1 VGSVVPTGLGSF
13 LFTYTQ
19 DLRPGLISATPT
31 GRFFGRLHLP
41 KFHLD
46 SSHAYN
52 QNCVLWQRGCAAP
65 PKIGVVRHRGLW
77 EICHMGRGG
86 NGGVGAGGR
95 VPGGRDNTKHR
106 GAMAEMQFM
115 LDAAK
120 RGFGVAKPFG
130 DNERYDVIL
139 DAARRL
145 WRVQVKASGARH
157 HKGFAVRACWRTSKR
172 HMPYTKDQIDFL
184 AVVIQGWHPST
195 GSGQVPSTGSGRVF
209 WQTMGEVGHPRGKRI
224 WYVIP
229 VEALGGR
236 LTINLY
242 PFGCR
247 KDGEER
253 FEEYRGAW
261 RLLECE

>member
-1 VGSVVPTGLGSF
+1 
-13 LFTYTQ
+13 
-19 DLRPGLISATPT
+19 
-31 GRFFGRLHLP
+31 
-41 KFHLD
+41 
-46 SSHAYN
+46 
-52 QNCVLWQRGCAAP
+52 
-65 PKIGVVRHRGLW
+65 
-77 EICHMGRGG
+77 MGRSG
-86 NGGVGAGGR
+86 NGGCGADGR

-157 HKGFAVRACWRTSKR
+157 HKGFAVRACWRASKG

-184 AVVIQGWHPST
+184 AVVIQGSHPST
-195 GSGQVPSTGSGRVF
+195 GSGQAPSTGSGQVF
-209 WQTMGEVGHPRGKRI
+209 LQGMREVGHPRGKRI

>member
-1 VGSVVPTGLGSF
+1 
-13 LFTYTQ
+13 
-19 DLRPGLISATPT
+19 
-31 GRFFGRLHLP
+31 
-41 KFHLD
+41 
-46 SSHAYN
+46 
-52 QNCVLWQRGCAAP
+52 
-65 PKIGVVRHRGLW
+65 
-77 EICHMGRGG
+77 
-86 NGGVGAGGR
+86 
-95 VPGGRDNTKHR
+95 
-106 GAMAEMQFM
+106 M

-120 RGFGVAKPFG
+120 RGFGVAKPFV

-157 HKGFAVRACWRTSKR
+157 HKGFAVRACWRAGTR

-184 AVVIQGWHPST
+184 AVVIRGADPSASSGQAPSAGSGQATST
-195 GSGQVPSTGSGRVF
+195 GSGQDSSAVSGQAFLQRLR
-209 WQTMGEVGHPRGKRI
+209 EVGYPRSRRI

-236 LTINLY
+236 LHINLY